1 MNANNERVDSL
12 PIPISEVRRH
22 LSVPLLC
29 DALDSCGYLSQ
40 SPRLPIEPRT
50 LQPYFLFG
58 TAKTLLWADMA
69 HVDPKPYELELAAID
84 SCQPDDVIVC
94 AAGGSMRSGIWGE
107 LLSIAAKYR
116 GAAGVLVDGAVRD
129 IRKMKELGFCAY
141 ARWACPYDS
150 RDRQRV
156 IDYDVTVELGGVRV
170 NPGDWIAAD
179 EDGVVIIPSDIAPKV
194 IEAAWAKMFA
204 ENKVRDAVTTG
215 MSTTEAFRRFGVL

>member
-1 MNANNERVDSL
+1 
-12 PIPISEVRRH
+12 
-22 LSVPLLC
+22 
-29 DALDSCGYLSQ
+29 
-40 SPRLPIEPRT
+40 
-50 LQPYFLFG
+50 
-58 TAKTLLWADMA
+58 MA

-129 IRKMKELGFCAY
+129 VRKMMEMGFCAY
-141 ARWACPYDS
+141 SRGVCPYDS

-156 IDYDVTVELGGVRV
+156 IDFDVTVELGGVRV
-170 NPGDWIAAD
+170 NPGDWVAAD
-179 EDGVVIIPSDIAPKV
+179 EDGVVVIPKCIATKT

-204 ENKVRDAVTTG
+204 ENKVRDAVSTG

>member
-1 MNANNERVDSL
+1 MNAKNELVDSL

-94 AAGGSMRSGIWGE
+94 AAGGSMRSGICGQVSWCRWG
-107 LLSIAAKYR
+107 SGGWCR
-116 GAAGVLVDGAVRD
+116 
-129 IRKMKELGFCAY
+129 
-141 ARWACPYDS
+141 S
-150 RDRQRV
+150 RCS
-156 IDYDVTVELGGVRV
+156 E
-170 NPGDWIAAD
+170 N
-179 EDGVVIIPSDIAPKV
+179 DGVGILRLCSWSVPL
-194 IEAAWAKMFA
+194 
-204 ENKVRDAVTTG
+204 R
-215 MSTTEAFRRFGVL
+215 